1 MAGQID
7 NDFFNLKHFY
17 HQISLTV
24 RFGDIDS
31 LGHVNHT
38 KYLTY
43 MEQARVC
50 YVKDICGWD
59 GNFLRLGMILA
70 RASVDYLLPLHFN
83 ETIFVQT
90 RCSRLGN
97 KSFDLAYLITHEKAG
112 EREVVATA
120 ITNMV
125 AYEYASNQT
134 ISVPKEWREKILAFE
149 PSLQIQSQNNDKRS

>member
-1 MAGQID
+1 MAGQIKD
-7 NDFFNLKHFY
+7 NDDLFNPKHFF

-50 YVKDICGWD
+50 YVRDVCGWD
-59 GNFLRLGMILA
+59 GNFLNLGMILA
-70 RASVDYLLPLHFN
+70 RASVDYILPLHLN
-83 ETIFVQT
+83 EMVYVLT

-97 KSFDLAYLITHEKAG
+97 KSFDLAYLIQREKD
-112 EREVVATA
+112 EQRETVATA
-120 ITNMV
+120 VTNMV
-125 AYEYASNQT
+125 AYEYASQKT
-134 ISVPKEWREKILAFE
+134 ITVPDTWQENILGFE
-149 PSLQIQSQNNDKRS
+149 PALQAKP

>member
-1 MAGQID
+1 MAGQIEGQSD
-7 NDFFNLKHFY
+7 LFHPEHFF

-50 YVKDICGWD
+50 YVKDVCGWD
-59 GNFLRLGMILA
+59 GNFLKLGMILA
-70 RASVDYLLPLHFN
+70 RASVDYLLPLQFS
-83 ETIFVQT
+83 EMVYVLT

-97 KSFDLAYLITHEKAG
+97 KSFDLVYLIQREKDSQ
-112 EREVVATA
+112 RETVATG

-125 AYEYASNQT
+125 AYEYASQQT
-134 ISVPKEWREKILAFE
+134 ISVPDTWREKILAFE
-149 PSLQIQSQNNDKRS
+149 PSLHT